1 MDTVIP
7 CWEFILYKEAEILTK
22 KLYKKMLTATLFVS
36 MKKWEKNLTFSVIMN
51 GVMSRNSSVG
61 CNIWP
66 HYKGYI

>member
-1 MDTVIP
+1 
-7 CWEFILYKEAEILTK
+7 
-22 KLYKKMLTATLFVS
+22 MLTATLFVS